1 MKLFNTLLK
10 AASLGIL
17 GATGLTFSL
26 HKPAG
31 AQSSSMPVCNFAS
44 QNVAAWAGAA
54 TPCRATPDGY
64 EITVYKMGLCPT
76 SPITGTTFDISGCET
91 TYSNPGGQK
100 AQLVNSDGTPAT
112 VDLATVGDLP
122 KPSNGSYPYAFILM
136 GNTFGITETAT
147 FADATW
153 RSTSTTAQ
161 HTDGSGAYNGH
172 TYSVGSNAATTAQQG
187 DTLLENFGS
196 NTPACSV
203 TGEPVAGGSID
214 AILLGADQATGTTVS
229 GSHCPS
235 SVYIGGVMN
244 LNSAIEITD
253 ATTGLL
259 AQFVTTNNG
268 TTIIPAAGPAVNF
281 DGGPFGVIFT
291 VVE

>member
-26 HKPAG
+26 QKPAG

-44 QNVAAWAGAA
+44 QNVAAWATAGA
-54 TPCRATPDGY
+54 PCRATPDGY

-122 KPSNGSYPYAFILM
+122 KPANGSYPYAYILM

-161 HTDGSGAYNGH
+161 DTSSGSYNGH
-172 TYSVGSNAATTAQQG
+172 TYSVGSGSATTAQQG

-203 TGEPVAGGSID
+203 TGEPVTGGSID
-214 AILLGADQATGTTVS
+214 AILLGADQETGTTVS
-229 GSHCPS
+229 GGYCPS

-268 TTIIPAAGPAVNF
+268 TTIMPNATPGANF